1 MERQNFLRV
10 RLIIRG
16 RVQGVGFRR
25 FVYKHARFLELA
37 GWVRNNPDG
46 SVEIEAH
53 GDNQTVIQFTADM
66 HKGPFFSRVDEIEE
80 VFRESLTQKPEALF
94 DIRHC

>member
-1 MERQNFLRV
+1 MERQTYLRV

-25 FVYKHARFLELA
+25 FIYKQAQILGVG

-46 SVEIEAH
+46 SVETEAS
-53 GDNQTVIQFTADM
+53 GDSLTVQQFVADM
-66 HKGPFFSRVDEIEE
+66 HKGPFFSRVDEVEE
-80 VFRESLTQKPEALF
+80 VLRESLKQKPETLF
-94 DIRHC
+94 DIRHG